1 MGEGGRTSGE
11 WLSDHHPD
19 ISREA
24 EEFAR
29 ASKRAYLFCE
39 TKDGG
44 VNGWPLTPLHSPG
57 HMSFTTYKKTPK
69 VAHLYRVSE
78 VCVVLLSNYGVEPIR
93 YVVVDGRIKVL
104 DITPEMIPDVLQRL
118 NGTRKDDVTERF
130 ERSIRNGQR
139 VILDV
144 EIIGINFPAET
155 AAVTR

>member
-1 MGEGGRTSGE
+1 MSEGGLTSGE

-29 ASKRAYLFCE
+29 ASKRAYVFCE
-39 TKDGG
+39 TKGGG
-44 VNGWPLTPLHSPG
+44 VHGWPLTPFHSPG
-57 HMSFTTYKKTPK
+57 RISFTTYRKTPK
-69 VAHLYRVSE
+69 VAHLSHVSE
-78 VCVVLLSNYGVEPIR
+78 VCVVLVSNYGVDPIR

-104 DITPEMIPDVLQRL
+104 DIAPEMIPDIMRRL
-118 NGTRKDDVTERF
+118 NRTRKDDVTERF

-144 EIIGINFPAET
+144 EITGMKLPGET
-155 AAVTR
+155 AAMTR